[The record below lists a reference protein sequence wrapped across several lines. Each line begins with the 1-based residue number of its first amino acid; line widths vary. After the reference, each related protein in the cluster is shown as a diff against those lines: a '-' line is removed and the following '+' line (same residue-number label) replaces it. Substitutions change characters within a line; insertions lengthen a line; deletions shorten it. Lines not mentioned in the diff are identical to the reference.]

1 MMKTNHAARLGALAL
16 ALTLVSTCLMG
27 GTLAKYV
34 TKVTGTATA
43 TVAKWSFTA
52 NGANEEITSLSL
64 TPNKYGN
71 VTDDHI
77 APGTS
82 GNFKIDAKNDSDVD
96 ATYSITFTAKNV
108 PSNLKFYQSTD
119 GSTKGKPIV
128 LENTKYTV
136 CTDKKISISTT
147 DEIYVMWEWP
157 YETGST
163 EDGKVENDG
172 KDTTDGVNVKDM
184 TLTITVTGTQATP
197 ERKEAS

>member
-34 TKVTGTATA
+34 TEVTGTATA
-43 TVAKWSFTA
+43 MVAKWSFTA
-52 NGANEEITSLSL
+52 NGANEKITSLSL

-96 ATYSITFTAKNV
+96 ATYSITFTAENV
-108 PSNLKFYQSTD
+108 PDNLKFYQSTD
-119 GSTKGKPIV
+119 GITKGDEIIAADGVYTVISDKPISKKT
-128 LENTKYTV
+128 NTKV
-136 CTDKKISISTT
+136 EEVST
-147 DEIYVMWEWP
+147 YVMWDWE
-157 YETGST
+157 Y
-163 EDGKVENDG
+163 
-172 KDTTDGVNVKDM
+172 GVNAEVDQA
-184 TLTITVTGTQATP
+184 TIANGSYQMKVFVTVTGTQAKP
-197 ERKEAS
+197 VSQPL